1 MRGTF
6 VPRTEGFEP
15 VSRLGVREGGCLADT
30 RLVSFQSTVRHAL
43 VKRVA
48 EQGLV
53 GACLPQT
60 ASVHDCPAWNCLR
73 LAEQSRERGVARTQL
88 MRDPPKLALGLYIPY
103 HLTLLSLLLSCCS
116 LYSCRLWHLYTIH
129 ASIRTPFISSQ
140 SCVAV
145 GSKVT

>member
-88 MRDPPKLALGLYIPY
+88 MRDPPE
-103 HLTLLSLLLSCCS
+103 
-116 LYSCRLWHLYTIH
+116 
-129 ASIRTPFISSQ
+129 
-140 SCVAV
+140 V
-145 GSKVT
+145 GSWVIHTVPSDAVVVIAIVLFIILL